1 MSCSIRIYW
10 DVIISTTE
18 ETKKAV
24 EKLLYEKASSK
35 NIFKIGMT
43 KSTKARVRRGRSHMA
58 TRKELK
64 VYAQLGHE
72 YGADQPWDEMYCC
85 NNRKLMIKR
94 NKIAYFVV
102 YPLNQLREVSNYGS
116 L

>member
-1 MSCSIRIYW
+1 
-10 DVIISTTE
+10 
-18 ETKKAV
+18 
-24 EKLLYEKASSK
+24 
-35 NIFKIGMT
+35 
-43 KSTKARVRRGRSHMA
+43 MA

-72 YGADQPWDEMYCC
+72 YRADQPWDDEMYRC

-94 NKIAYFVV
+94 NEIAYFVV

>member
-43 KSTKARVRRGRSHMA
+43 KSTKA
-58 TRKELK
+58 
-64 VYAQLGHE
+64 
-72 YGADQPWDEMYCC
+72 
-85 NNRKLMIKR
+85 
-94 NKIAYFVV
+94 
-102 YPLNQLREVSNYGS
+102 
-116 L
+116 